1 MFQGQQRTMGTPAPL
16 NLSLVEVENQRTTK
30 HPQTSSLKVTRCVE
44 AIKKIRESELHR
56 LEAMVGVPFTSEP
69 RATPTSKPIELP
81 LLFERLGWK

>member
-44 AIKKIRESELHR
+44 AIKKIRECELHHLR
-56 LEAMVGVPFTSEP
+56 AMFRIHFTSRP
-69 RATPTSKPIELP
+69 WATLTSKPFDPP
-81 LLFERLGWK
+81 LLSKRL